1 MLRQYLL
8 EVTGFAHAQVARR
21 ISQLARWRADQGQ
34 AHGACRAVCIRR
46 YTTEDIRLLAEMDV
60 LHGTLSGNTTHKLC
74 ELAFKVHGKAHF
86 ERLAGISNS
95 YLYNLR
101 QHQTY
106 LPKRGSSNKT
116 RPTKINIGK
125 QRKPFPGGR
134 PGYLRVDSVHQG
146 DLDGIKRMYLINKV
160 DEITQCQ
167 AVCAV
172 ERISESFL
180 LPVLETK
187 DECIPVCYS
196 GPSQR

>member
-1 MLRQYLL
+1 
-8 EVTGFAHAQVARR
+8 
-21 ISQLARWRADQGQ
+21 
-34 AHGACRAVCIRR
+34 
-46 YTTEDIRLLAEMDV
+46 MDV
-60 LHGTLSGNTTHKLC
+60 LYGTLSGNTTHKLC
-74 ELAFKVHGKAHF
+74 ERAFKVHDKAHF

-101 QHQTY
+101 QHQIF

-146 DLDGIKRMYLINKV
+146 DLDGIKRMYLINTV
-160 DEITQCQ
+160 DEVTQCQ